1 MYVKFAWRNLERSI
15 KDYLIYILTLVLAVG
30 LFYSFLSVT
39 SPYYAAQ
46 LPISINLS
54 YLSQQMG
61 KLIPGSTIFLSF
73 LIVYVNSYIVR
84 RREKEFG
91 LEMIIGIDRR
101 KVSFIFFIENFCI
114 GIVAVFAGLL
124 LGIFGTQII
133 KGIVLKS
140 FDEPFRLVWS
150 IYPDTIGWTML
161 FFWVLFLL
169 TGIMN
174 IKTLNKKSIKGLL
187 YSAELG
193 DLQKYDRS
201 VHIIVLADCIMTII
215 LEVMLC
221 HGILPV
227 FKKVSSNIQQSIG
240 LWIVLMLILIIFS
253 LKLLYKY
260 YANKEGGII
269 EVIFTILSFCNS
281 GLSFGCGE
289 IMEGGVKEGA
299 LPEYWIVL
307 PYLYGGVLLIVAVIF
322 LYTSLSWVF
331 LNKIEYAKL
340 FKYHNLFFIGQI
352 RSSIKRISRTLGV
365 ITVVMIMGL
374 VILGWMPVLSGE
386 AEGYL
391 KERSI
396 YDLQI
401 FTARYGT
408 EPGEKQEN
416 IRLDYKYIEN
426 YLMKEQ
432 IKVKDKAEINS
443 YYINETDELKK
454 KPILAIAVSDYN
466 KLLCMSGETPIV
478 LPDDSFAL
486 QWEKKVIQNDMDA
499 FDKEY
504 PILQVGEIK
513 LNKLYNGNFQVSV
526 GMGLF
531 TGNVKAVFILPDYVC
546 KELKIATN
554 YYVANLA
561 TPISV
566 EKAVK
571 IDEDISLWLNYLSG
585 QYQGDGYIRIKTL
598 QLMQGISYTLMQ
610 RLGSTYISLVLII
623 VCASILALQQI
634 MDVSEHKKR
643 FSIIKKIGIGEKETG
658 YIIRKQ
664 VGIWFIISTGIASVI
679 SIIVLI
685 FICIKNYRNY
695 INYIPIT
702 SIVGQ
707 TGLVYC
713 KVTASCYIICSNIFN
728 AVLGVYHVV
737 QFWNKYPS
745 NIYFLDFG
753 AVASKLISNN
763 IFILSSGTLPS
774 KATVIQFSLFI

>member
-15 KDYLIYILTLVLAVG
+15 RDYLIYILTLVLSVG

-39 SPYYAAQ
+39 SPYYATQ

-61 KLIPGSTIFLSF
+61 KLIPVSTIFLSF
-73 LIVYVNSYIVR
+73 LIVYVNSYIMR

-101 KVSFIFFIENFCI
+101 KVSFMFFIENFCI

-124 LGIFGTQII
+124 LGIFGTQVI

-140 FDEPFRLVWS
+140 FDEPFKLDWS
-150 IYPDTIGWTML
+150 IYPDTMGWTML
-161 FFWVLFLL
+161 FFWILFLL

-174 IKTLNKKSIKGLL
+174 IKTINEKSIKGLL

-201 VHIIVLADCIMTII
+201 VHIIVLADLIVTII
-215 LEVMLC
+215 LEGMLC
-221 HGILPV
+221 YGILPV
-227 FKKVSSNIQQSIG
+227 YKKVSSNIQQSIG
-240 LWIVLMLILIIFS
+240 LWIALMLVLIICSF
-253 LKLLYKY
+253 KLLYKY
-260 YANKEGGII
+260 YINKEGGMT
-269 EVIFTILSFCNS
+269 EVVFTIICFCNS
-281 GLSFGCGE
+281 GLSFGCGG

-307 PYLYGGVLLIVAVIF
+307 PYLYGGILLIVAVIF
-322 LYTSLSWVF
+322 LYTSLSWTF

-340 FKYHNLFFIGQI
+340 FKYHNLFLVGQI
-352 RSSIKRISRTLGV
+352 RSSIKRISRTLGI

-401 FTARYGT
+401 FTARYGL
-408 EPGEKQEN
+408 EPGEKQES

-432 IKVKDKAEINS
+432 VKVNDKAEINS
-443 YYINETDELKK
+443 YYINETDELQR
-454 KPILAIAVSDYN
+454 KPILAITVSDYN
-466 KLLCMSGETPIV
+466 KLRVMSGETPV
-478 LPDDSFAL
+478 TLPDDSFAL
-486 QWEKKVIQNDMDA
+486 QWEKKVIQSDMDK
-499 FDKEY
+499 FDREY
-504 PILQVGEIK
+504 PILQIGEIK

-531 TGNVKAVFILPDYVC
+531 TGNVKVVYILPDYVC
-546 KELKIATN
+546 KELKVATN

-561 TPISV
+561 EQINIK
-566 EKAVK
+566 KAVK
-571 IDEDISLWLNYLSG
+571 IDEDIGSWLNYLSG
-585 QYQGDGYIRIKTL
+585 QYQGDGYIRIKAL
-598 QLMQGISYTLMQ
+598 QLVQGISYTLMQ

-623 VCASILALQQI
+623 VCAAILALQQI

-643 FSIIKKIGIGEKETG
+643 FSIIKKMGIGEQETS

-664 VGIWFIISTGIASVI
+664 VGMWFVVSTGIASVI
-679 SIIVLI
+679 SILVLI

-695 INYIPIT
+695 INYIPVTRI
-702 SIVGQ
+702 IGQ
-707 TGLVYC
+707 IGLVYILFYGIMFIYFI
-713 KVTASCYIICSNIFN
+713 TACNLF
-728 AVLGVYHVV
+728 
-737 QFWNKYPS
+737 KK
-745 NIYFLDFG
+745 NIY
-753 AVASKLISNN
+753 
-763 IFILSSGTLPS
+763 T
-774 KATVIQFSLFI
+774 